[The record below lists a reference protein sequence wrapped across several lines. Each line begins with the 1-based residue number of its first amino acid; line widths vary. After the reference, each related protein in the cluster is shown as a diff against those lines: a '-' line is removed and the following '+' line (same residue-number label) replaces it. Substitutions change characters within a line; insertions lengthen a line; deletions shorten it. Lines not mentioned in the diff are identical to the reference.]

1 MIAPDNRVSVVI
13 VTHNRANELLRTLQH
28 LRALPEQPAIVVV
41 DNASLDHTSIL
52 VRRDFPDVKLIQLR
66 QNLGAAGR
74 NIGVQQVQS
83 RYVAFSDDDSWW
95 APGALTQAADL
106 LDAYPQIALLTARIL
121 VGTEEREDPA
131 STEMGMSPLPSDS
144 LPGRAVLGFLAGA
157 TVFRR
162 DAFEQAGGFDPHFLV
177 GGEEALMALDLVTNG
192 WTLVYAP
199 QLIVYHYPS
208 LQRNN
213 LMRRKIMMRN
223 AIWVAWLRRPLG
235 GALTETLQILKA
247 AHQQTILLA
256 ILTATVRGLPWVLRK
271 RRVIPLR
278 VDALYRQL

>member
-1 MIAPDNRVSVVI
+1 MTAPDNRVSVVI
-13 VTHNRANELLRTLQH
+13 ATYNRINELLRTLRH
-28 LRALPEQPAIVVV
+28 LRALPERPAIVVV
-41 DNASLDHTSIL
+41 DNASLDHTSIV
-52 VRRDFPDVKLIQLR
+52 VRRDFPDVIIIRLNS
-66 QNLGAAGR
+66 NLGAAGR
-74 NIGVQQVQS
+74 NVGVQRTQS
-83 RYVAFSDDDSWW
+83 RYVAFCDDDNWW
-95 APGALTQAADL
+95 APGALTRAADL
-106 LDAYPQIALLTARIL
+106 LDAYPQIAVLAARVLI
-121 VGTEEREDPA
+121 GPEEREDPV
-131 STEMGMSPLPSDS
+131 STEMSMSPLPSDN

-177 GGEEALMALDLVTNG
+177 GGEEALMALDLATNG

-199 QLIVYHYPS
+199 QLTVHHYPS
-208 LQRNN
+208 LQRNP

-235 GALTETLQILKA
+235 SALAETLRILKTA
-247 AHQQTILLA
+247 RQQTILLP

-278 VDALYRQL
+278 VDTLYRQL

>member
-28 LRALPEQPAIVVV
+28 LRALPEQPATVVV

-52 VRRDFPDVKLIQLR
+52 VRRDFPDVNLIQLR

-74 NIGVQQVQS
+74 NIGVRQVQS

-121 VGTEEREDPA
+121 IG
-131 STEMGMSPLPSDS
+131 PLPSDS

-199 QLIVYHYPS
+199 QLIVHHYPS